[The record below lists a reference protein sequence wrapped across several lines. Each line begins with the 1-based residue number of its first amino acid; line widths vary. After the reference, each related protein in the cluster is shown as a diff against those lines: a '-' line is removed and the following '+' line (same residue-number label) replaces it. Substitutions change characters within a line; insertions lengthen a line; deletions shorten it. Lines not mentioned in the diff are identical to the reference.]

1 MSAINIPAFNKGRH
15 IYFNLTEL
23 LGLSEIFFQVSNQM
37 QWYEDIMNNAIKCT
51 PWHPILNLHL
61 MHMNKIDLTAVMIS
75 STGHN

>member
-37 QWYEDIMNNAIKCT
+37 LWYEDIMNNADQMHPMEPNIK
-51 PWHPILNLHL
+51 
-61 MHMNKIDLTAVMIS
+61 
-75 STGHN
+75 STFNAYE